1 MSADQNVV
9 NSSIPGMRRRLW
21 VLLANQCLMIA
32 YIIAIWPAFGWVLT
46 QIGSGPRS
54 FIFLGFFG
62 AVVAGFKVWGPPTR
76 LMPLLPVLGLGLC
89 AAASLFSYPI
99 LQQLSASFALFGLFT
114 FLSVLEKFK
123 LDEWRRNLI
132 MAGLAS
138 LALPFALVP
147 GTGFGFY
154 LRLLTADAAASILA
168 LFGHGSLGAHDVLIF
183 DNGIA
188 QVDLPCSGLKSLF
201 TGTGFFLVASLI
213 LRRSVSLRWL
223 IGYGVFI
230 GLLIV
235 ANTIRVS
242 TLIWI
247 SEIAENRELAET
259 IHMPLGLF
267 LFGLCCL
274 AGLYY
279 LIRLPSDHDRPSAG
293 IGFGMRRNWPA
304 FAAVFAALT
313 ISAVFLSPVSPD
325 REPHFQIAVPA
336 GMNVNEVGLT
346 PVEIEFFAQRHQTNA
361 RKWRFAKDE
370 LSGSILIVQSRA
382 ANGLHAPEVCLLG
395 NGISVDHMQ
404 SVIVSGNGQMR
415 LLDVDGQRRSAVYW
429 MQSGDTITDD
439 FRRRLSGFI
448 FRGQSEWTM
457 VTILFD
463 QRLSADAIAAD
474 EKTLSRMIKNLQV
487 QYSEPATKEIST

>member
-1 MSADQNVV
+1 MSADINVAKNKSV
-9 NSSIPGMRRRLW
+9 IVSRDLGGTAANIG
-21 VLLANQCLMIA
+21 LLLT
-32 YIIAIWPAFGWVLT
+32 YIIAVWPSLNWILAQIDPAARLFIAVGVAFA
-46 QIGSGPRS
+46 IGAA
-54 FIFLGFFG
+54 I
-62 AVVAGFKVWGPPTR
+62 KVWGPPSR

-89 AAASLFSYPI
+89 AAASLFFYPI
-99 LQQLSASFALFGLFT
+99 LQQLSAAFALLGLSI
-114 FLSVLEKFK
+114 FLTALKGFALQS
-123 LDEWRRNLI
+123 WRRNLI
-132 MAGLAS
+132 MAGLAA

-154 LRLLTADAAASILA
+154 LRLLTADAAANILA
-168 LFGHGSLGAHDVLIF
+168 LLGHGSLGAHDVLIF

-213 LRRSVSLRWL
+213 LRRSVSLTWL
-223 IGYGVFI
+223 IGYGIFV
-230 GLLIV
+230 GLLV
-235 ANTIRVS
+235 AANTIRVS

-247 SEIAENRELAET
+247 SEIAQNREFAET

-279 LIRLPSDHDRPSAG
+279 LIRLPADQKSVSMEAG
-293 IGFGMRRNWPA
+293 FWMRSNWPVLA
-304 FAAVFAALT
+304 GVFIVLMIFAVMFNPA
-313 ISAVFLSPVSPD
+313 SPD
-325 REPHFQIAVPA
+325 RNSPIQIAAPA
-336 GMNVNEVGLT
+336 GMDLNEVGLT
-346 PVEIEFFAQRHQTNA
+346 QVEIEFFAQRHQTSA
-361 RKWRFAKDE
+361 RKWQFSQGD
-370 LSGSILIVQSRA
+370 LSGSILVVQSRA

-404 SVIVSGNGQMR
+404 SVNIPGNGQMR
-415 LLDVDGQRRSAVYW
+415 LLDVDDRRRSAIYW

-457 VTILFD
+457 VTLLFD

-474 EKTLSRMIKNLQV
+474 DGALSRVIKDLQV
-487 QYSEPATKEIST
+487 QYAGSANKENSI